1 MRTNNT
7 YNRIQKIYDV
17 LGRGGFFSTNEISE
31 ITGEPKGTVSPLLSA
46 LTATKNIYNDR
57 GNGYKCEY
65 FHKDLK
71 KVAQDVAN
79 YEKNRREMIKAK
91 RIVKAQRLQKIVD
104 AVANETPAQ
113 LTIDIEKNFKDLAE
127 TVKAQKWDFQR
138 DDLFHIEEAVKL
150 LKSRGYKVLAPVTEF
165 KEI

>member
-1 MRTNNT
+1 MRKNNT

-104 AVANETPAQ
+104 AVANGMSTQ
-113 LTIDIEKNFKDLAE
+113 LTIDTEKNFQTELNEYAAE
-127 TVKAQKWDFQR
+127 TSAA
-138 DDLFHIEEAVKL
+138 IEM